1 MFWTIFNWK
10 IHLIY
15 RRPKS
20 IQKVQFRARDFCDF
34 WEPDVIFINVLSR
47 SNNIPD
53 ESQVE
58 KLNLFLSPADII
70 NYLGLVE
77 AAGQIW

>member
-1 MFWTIFNWK
+1 M
-10 IHLIY
+10 
-15 RRPKS
+15 
-20 IQKVQFRARDFCDF
+20 
-34 WEPDVIFINVLSR
+34 IFINVLSR